1 VAVTGLYPKI
11 NEHLYIQVASS
22 DTAEAEIEYKS
33 RIADIEDNAFLIEI
47 PMQVNNGRLKKLFM
61 GDELSVYFITEG
73 GIKNY
78 FNTHVVGFKEDV
90 IRMVRVRKPEVE
102 SIFKI
107 QRRSFLRVSSEL
119 ELAVKDT
126 LGSRFL
132 VRTDDI
138 GGGGTSFISDAK
150 VKLAVSD
157 KLSCWLLLPYRNGSM
172 EHANFEGEI
181 VRMKQLENGRNLVM
195 LKFSSISDAERQK
208 IIRYC
213 FERQFDFRNR

>member
-1 VAVTGLYPKI
+1 
-11 NEHLYIQVASS
+11 
-22 DTAEAEIEYKS
+22 
-33 RIADIEDNAFLIEI
+33 
-47 PMQVNNGRLKKLFM
+47 
-61 GDELSVYFITEG
+61 
-73 GIKNY
+73 
-78 FNTHVVGFKEDV
+78 
-90 IRMVRVRKPEVE
+90 MVRVRKPEEE

-107 QRRSFLRVSSEL
+107 QRRSFLRVNAEL
-119 ELAVKDT
+119 ELAVKDA

-138 GGGGTSFISDAK
+138 GGGGTSFLSDAK

-157 KLSCWLLLPYRNGSM
+157 NLSCWLLLPYRNGSM
-172 EHANFEGEI
+172 EHANFEAEI

-195 LKFSSISDAERQK
+195 LKFLSISDVERQK

>member
-1 VAVTGLYPKI
+1 MYPKI

-22 DTAEAEIEYKS
+22 DEAEAEIEYKS
-33 RIADIEDNAFLIEI
+33 RIADMEEDAFLIEI
-47 PMQVNNGRLKKLFM
+47 PMQVNNGRLKKLFV
-61 GDELSVYFITEG
+61 GDELSAYFITEG

-90 IRMVRVRKPEVE
+90 IRMVRVRKPDEE

-107 QRRSFLRVSSEL
+107 QRRSFLRVNAEL
-119 ELAVKDT
+119 ELAVKDAW
-126 LGSRFL
+126 GSRFL

-138 GGGGTSFISDAK
+138 GGGGTSFLSDAK

-157 KLSCWLLLPYRNGSM
+157 NLSCWLLLPYRNGSM
-172 EHANFEGEI
+172 EHANFVGEI
-181 VRMKQLENGRNLVM
+181 VRMKPLENGRNLVM
-195 LKFSSISDAERQK
+195 LKFSSISDIERQK

>member
-1 VAVTGLYPKI
+1 MAVTGLYPKI

-119 ELAVKDT
+119 ELAVKDA